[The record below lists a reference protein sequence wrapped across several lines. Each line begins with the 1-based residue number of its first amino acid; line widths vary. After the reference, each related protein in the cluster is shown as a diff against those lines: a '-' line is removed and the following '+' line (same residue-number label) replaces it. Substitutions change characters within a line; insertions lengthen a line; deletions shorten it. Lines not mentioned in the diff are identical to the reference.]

1 MTSDEIISSSDW
13 KRVAKRVA
21 LPPRQLEIAQQ
32 IMQGCGDRQIAERL
46 GVKVPTVR
54 THLGRMY
61 AKLKVQ
67 NRSQLILYL
76 IHKARLTE
84 DQNR

>member
-1 MTSDEIISSSDW
+1 MASNEIISSSDW
-13 KRVAKRVA
+13 KRMADKIA

-32 IMQGCGDRQIAERL
+32 ILQGCGDKQIAERL

-76 IHKARLTE
+76 IQKARLTE